1 MESSCGKILS
11 SHSDD
16 CFGYP
21 HMLDVRIYRL
31 RRWLAINI
39 SFYLDIIDE
48 LLSIIV
54 AGNVCDTQG
63 TEAAGDV
70 TEELDAS

>member
-1 MESSCGKILS
+1 
-11 SHSDD
+11 
-16 CFGYP
+16 
-21 HMLDVRIYRL
+21 MLDVRIYRL